1 MLTSDKKVTLKFKT
15 AIGRN
20 ISTILFMQH
29 TCTINVVHMAVY
41 SIQRLW
47 RNVASTKSSHGYM
60 YKKRNIQEYANSS
73 PRHLVEK
80 TYFPPNIVHVRC
92 IMFNALTHK

>member
-1 MLTSDKKVTLKFKT
+1 MLTSDKKRTLKFKT
-15 AIGRN
+15 PIGRN
-20 ISTILFMQH
+20 ISTNLFMQH
-29 TCTINVVHMAVY
+29 TINVVHMAVY

-47 RNVASTKSSHGYM
+47 WNVASAKSSHGYM

-80 TYFPPNIVHVRC
+80 TYFPPNIVHVKY

>member
-1 MLTSDKKVTLKFKT
+1 MLTSDKKATLKFKT
-15 AIGRN
+15 PIGRN

-29 TCTINVVHMAVY
+29 TINVVHIAVY

-47 RNVASTKSSHGYM
+47 WNVASAKSSHGYM

-73 PRHLVEK
+73 QRHLVEK
-80 TYFPPNIVHVRC
+80 TYFSPNIVRQIYYV
-92 IMFNALTHK
+92 

>member
-1 MLTSDKKVTLKFKT
+1 MPTSDKKVTLKFKT
-15 AIGRN
+15 PIGRN
-20 ISTILFMQH
+20 ISKILFMQH
-29 TCTINVVHMAVY
+29 TISVVHMAVY
-41 SIQRLW
+41 SIQLLW
-47 RNVASTKSSHGYM
+47 WNVASAKSSHGYM

-80 TYFPPNIVHVRC
+80 TYFPPNIVHVKC

>member
-1 MLTSDKKVTLKFKT
+1 MLTFDKKVTLKFKT
-15 AIGRN
+15 PIGRN
-20 ISTILFMQH
+20 VSTILFMQH
-29 TCTINVVHMAVY
+29 TINVEHMAVY

-47 RNVASTKSSHGYM
+47 WNVASAKSSHGYM

-73 PRHLVEK
+73 PRHLIEK
-80 TYFPPNIVHVRC
+80 TDFPPNKVHVKY